1 MYTAKLRLNK
11 TEYEGTLTFETLK
24 NIQKVLKK
32 EFEKELTIQDIIIA
46 LSTQDFVVISVFLI
60 ETIKTVNKNIDEKEI
75 VESFETDNIEKSI
88 EKFENIF
95 KYITEILEECMPRLD
110 KSDEDEFEDI
120 IEETKD
126 WEFGWMQYLWETIL
140 KRNNFYSRTSKEFF
154 EQLEIHKKANNIK
167 DENVEEI

>member
-1 MYTAKLRLNK
+1 MYTAKLRLNE
-11 TEYEGTLTFETLK
+11 TEYEGKLTFETLK
-24 NIQKVLKK
+24 NIQKILKK

-46 LSTQDFVVISVFLI
+46 LSTQDFVVISIFLI

-75 VESFETDNIEKSI
+75 VKNFETDNIEKSI

-95 KYITEILEECMPRLD
+95 KYITEILEECMPKLD
-110 KSDEDEFEDI
+110 KSDDEFEDI
-120 IEETKD
+120 IEESKD

-140 KRNNFYSRTSKEFF
+140 RRNDFYSRTSKEFF
-154 EQLEIHKKANNIK
+154 EQLEIHKKANNIT